1 MSLLC
6 IHDIHPLHIHAI
18 GVLEG
23 VTLLEFDGMS
33 QGALEVQQ
41 LEPRV

>member
-6 IHDIHPLHIHAI
+6 IHDIHLVYMHEISVP
-18 GVLEG
+18 ED

-33 QGALEVQQ
+33 QQAPKVQ
-41 LEPRV
+41 